1 MQTTSVMTVCEVTP
15 SLCGCRQSGVSF
27 FFFLKSVNSSV
38 FEQTDRWSD
47 GDEENNNN
55 ETAINAECLSCSC
68 LSFPFPTT
76 VV

>member
-1 MQTTSVMTVCEVTP
+1 MQTTSVMTVCEAP
-15 SLCGCRQSGVSF
+15 SLCGCFFF